1 MAITLTIQLSD
12 ELEQQVIVQAKQQQV
27 SPESIV
33 LQSLSQ
39 TLITS
44 QPQIEAEATFPNLE
58 DSNVPPALRA
68 AFQNLDSPN
77 SQEPVQALLT
87 LRQLYSN
94 PETSHNT
101 LATSV
106 IIAEII
112 NRVREAKLAGQTSTE
127 FPAMSLTLYLAQVMV
142 EGGLISRFNLIGEGS
157 NGQLQLE
164 WEPETESN
172 KLPQTWQN
180 AWREENKKL
189 PEDLLTALEN
199 LKSENPLERVQA
211 VTTLGDLYRD
221 SK

>member
-1 MAITLTIQLSD
+1 MAITLTIELSD
-12 ELEQQVIVQAKQQQV
+12 ELEQQVTVQAKQQQV

-33 LQSLSQ
+33 LQTLDQ

-44 QPQIEAEATFPNLE
+44 QPEIETEATFPDLE

-77 SQEPVQALLT
+77 PQQQVQTLLT
-87 LRQLYSN
+87 LKQLYSD

-127 FPAMSLTLYLAQVMV
+127 FPAMSLSLYLAQVMV

-157 NGQLQLE
+157 NEQLQLE

-172 KLPQTWQN
+172 KLSQTWQSP
-180 AWREENKKL
+180 WREENQKL
-189 PEDLLTALEN
+189 PEGVLTALQN

-211 VTTLGDLYRD
+211 VATLGDLYRD